1 MNRWF
6 RLTKPGVVILLQIT
20 AISAV
25 VVHDL
30 MSETRPPLGH
40 TLEASLITLV
50 GGYLTAGGS
59 NAINMWY
66 DKDIDPMMNR
76 TSSRPVP
83 LGEINSGHA
92 LLFGISISILGIVW
106 FTLMAGQ
113 VAAFW
118 ATFSI
123 LFYVFVYTIWLKRRT
138 VQNIVIGGLAGS
150 TPPLIG

>member
-1 MNRWF
+1 MWAGMNSWF

-30 MSETRPPLGH
+30 MSETRPALGH

-66 DKDIDPMMNR
+66 DRDIDGKMER
-76 TSSRPVP
+76 TMDRPIP
-83 LGEINSGHA
+83 AGRMLPENALWLGVI
-92 LLFGISISILGIVW
+92 LSILSV
-106 FTLMAGQ
+106 M
-113 VAAFW
+113 
-118 ATFSI
+118 
-123 LFYVFVYTIWLKRRT
+123 
-138 VQNIVIGGLAGS
+138 
-150 TPPLIG
+150 